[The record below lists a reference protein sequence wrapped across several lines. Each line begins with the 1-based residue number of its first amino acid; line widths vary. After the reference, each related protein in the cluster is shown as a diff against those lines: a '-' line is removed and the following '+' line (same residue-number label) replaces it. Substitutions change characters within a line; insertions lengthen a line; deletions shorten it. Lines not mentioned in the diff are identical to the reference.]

1 MHVRNMRAMALLAAF
16 ALTFAPMG
24 PVSAKDR
31 DDFPTKTPIKHVV
44 VIFQENVS
52 FDHYFGTYPHAANLQ
67 GETPFIAKDDTPHA
81 NTLEA
86 AGLLTN
92 NPNASNPF
100 RIPPSVPV
108 TCDED
113 HNYNDEQA
121 AFHGGLMDNFT
132 KVSCT
137 DAVLGKNSTMGY
149 YDGNTLTAIWNY
161 AQYFAMSDN
170 SFGTTFGPSTP
181 GAVNLVAGNTF
192 PATLA
197 PKKANGTA
205 SNPAGQI
212 AGGIADPTVTVGAV
226 VGDPRPHLDECT
238 QTTPGLAGSNQIT
251 MGGKNVGDLLNAKG
265 ITWGWFHGGFAP
277 TGVNGNG
284 LAVCGQHHTGLAGD
298 DAVTQSS
305 NGDYIP
311 HHEPFQYYPNTVNP
325 HHVRP
330 SDARLIGTSGDGAN
344 HQYDLTDFFT
354 ALNEGRL
361 PAVSYL
367 KASAY
372 QDGHAG
378 YSDPIDE
385 QIFLVNTIN
394 AIMQSPEW
402 KETAVIIAYDD
413 SDGWY
418 DHVMGPIV
426 NQSNVPGDDKLL
438 GDGNCGTP
446 RPIDAS
452 GAIQNGRC
460 GYGPRLPLMVISAWA
475 KSNYIDHR
483 VTDQSSILRFIEDN
497 WDLGR
502 IGNGS
507 TDAIAGRLNGMFD
520 FDDAPRNH
528 KLILDPTTGQR
539 VDQ

>member
-1 MHVRNMRAMALLAAF
+1 
-16 ALTFAPMG
+16 MG
-24 PVSAKDR
+24 HPR
-31 DDFPTKTPIKHVV
+31 
-44 VIFQENVS
+44 
-52 FDHYFGTYPHAANLQ
+52 
-67 GETPFIAKDDTPHA
+67 
-81 NTLEA
+81 
-86 AGLLTN
+86 
-92 NPNASNPF
+92 
-100 RIPPSVPV
+100 
-108 TCDED
+108 
-113 HNYNDEQA
+113 
-121 AFHGGLMDNFT
+121 
-132 KVSCT
+132 
-137 DAVLGKNSTMGY
+137 
-149 YDGNTLTAIWNY
+149 
-161 AQYFAMSDN
+161 
-170 SFGTTFGPSTP
+170 P

-226 VGDPRPHLDECT
+226 VGDPRPHPDDCT

-277 TGVNGNG
+277 TGVSAGG

-305 NGDYIP
+305 DGDYIP
-311 HHEPFQYYPNTVNP
+311 HHEPFQYYPSTVNP

-367 KASAY
+367 KAAAY

-385 QIFLVNTIN
+385 QTFLVNTIN

-402 KETAVIIAYDD
+402 KETAIIIAYDD

-426 NQSNVPGDDKLL
+426 NQSNVPGDDQLL
-438 GDGNCGTP
+438 GNGNCGTP